1 MSERRWTP
9 EQLAALGEQGP
20 EFLVS
25 AAAGSGKTA
34 VLIERVRRAALGIT
48 TDTSGGERCD
58 PARRVSLER
67 MLVLTF
73 TRAAAAELKAR
84 LRQALVAE
92 TTLPEG
98 KRQVPLPVIREQL
111 SALHR
116 AQISTIHSFCGELV
130 RRYGHTKGIAYQRL
144 LAADEARL
152 LRHELATAYL
162 DGRLAGADDALQAL
176 AINWGGADGVG
187 ADDLSHVRFSKGLRE
202 TMLSLLDFQ
211 QSLPEPERWYRERCG
226 WLPLDAECF
235 DANHPLLA
243 RLGNEL
249 EEWRDWAI
257 QQGEE
262 IADELAAEH
271 PGALYCGLVARR
283 NQLLAQLSLGLGWEG
298 LALFFGK
305 ALKEKQGDIKY
316 KPTLLEAY
324 RRDINKAS
332 PWYEQ
337 LPQRNDVVAK
347 SLRGWQSLFSQPW
360 EYVARRENA
369 TQVLVAEL
377 WQLARDFAG
386 HYTAYKRQRGLA
398 DFNDM
403 QLDALSILAAEGDGG
418 ELARDSDERILPSR
432 VALELRQLFEHVL
445 VDEHQDTN
453 ELQDAIIELVTRDLP
468 PGGNAGRPRF
478 VVGDLKQSIY
488 TFRLAVPQLFAA
500 ARERLSQL
508 DNDVGHVV
516 KLQHN
521 FRSQS
526 RILDAI
532 NQVFEGLLTESLGGE
547 DYSENR
553 LLLPPVDAAQ
563 ANADSSADYPLA
575 ELHIVVTDS
584 AQAEN
589 DAVAAQDA
597 DTESASEGEYNR
609 RELAYLRV
617 AQVLQDMHQAG
628 HPWRDMAI
636 LLRTSAGHVEP
647 LLSVCAREGVPLYA
661 PGRSGFYERPEI
673 SDALSLL
680 HVVDNPL
687 QDVPLAAVLSG
698 PAVGLRAEEFLAV
711 AQCRPEAIPSVVHV
725 PLWDRLQAYI
735 AAEGESELSGKLQRF
750 LGLLNSWRD
759 DACWLPVPEL
769 LWRIYA
775 DTGLFAAMAGL
786 PGGKQRVANLYA
798 LHGLAR
804 EAADAEQRGVARFL
818 KLLKLNRRAA
828 GDLGEAPLLTEAQD
842 VARVLTVHQAKGLEF
857 PVVVVPDLDKRFN
870 EQDLRGDVLWHR
882 TAGIGGR
889 FVDWHAPPPA
899 SESEP
904 MALATLP
911 ERHDTLGRMLIG
923 RAKHLDLLSEELRIL
938 YVAITRAKQRLVL
951 VGAMDE
957 ATLGSLP
964 AAHAGSRARSWFD
977 WVAPQLYG
985 QISQA
990 QQTDGAYTATDDP
1003 WTVQLHQEVA
1013 KVGEAIGQSASR
1025 DAEPVSDGE
1034 LTVVRRRLHLDY
1046 AYPGSQL
1053 LPVKIAVTTLAH
1065 RAPEPLDSDAA
1076 FTTAVEN
1083 GAASARPLFMREERE
1098 VSAPTPAEIGTAT
1111 HLLLEKLDFN
1121 VHREPAAIQVLI
1133 DELTEKDLIAA
1144 DAAGHIDVDAIAQL
1158 VAELDAALD
1167 ISCAELYPELPVA
1180 LLARAQDDHLLEQLR
1195 NVIGDPPSPESL
1207 AKDDAVYIQGII
1219 DLLVVAGNLATVVD
1233 YKTDRSVDAD
1243 ELKRRYKAQL
1253 EWYCRAVGSL
1263 LPGKTVH
1270 WAIYGLG
1277 GAGLVGPH
1285 EYQM

>member
-1 MSERRWTP
+1 VSERRWTP

-48 TDTSGGERCD
+48 ADVGGERCD

-98 KRQVPLPVIREQL
+98 KRQVPLAVVREQL

-162 DGRLAGADDALQAL
+162 DGRLASAGGALQAL

-187 ADDLSHVRFSKGLRE
+187 ADDLSRVRFSKGLRE

-211 QSLPEPERWYRERCG
+211 QSLPEPERWYNEQCA
-226 WLPLDAECF
+226 WTPLDAECF

-243 RLGNEL
+243 RLGKEL

-257 QQGEE
+257 QQGQEL
-262 IADELAAEH
+262 ADELAAEH
-271 PGALYCGLVARR
+271 PGALYCELVARR
-283 NQLLAQLSLGLGWEG
+283 NQQLVQLSLGLGWDG
-298 LALFFGK
+298 LARFVGET
-305 ALKEKQGDIKY
+305 LKEKQDDIKH
-316 KPTLLEAY
+316 KPSLMQAY
-324 RRDINKAS
+324 RYDIDKAS
-332 PWYEQ
+332 LWYEQ
-337 LPQRNDVVAK
+337 LPQRNDVVAR
-347 SLRGWQSLFSQPW
+347 SLRGWQGLFSQPW
-360 EYVARRENA
+360 EDVSRRENA

-377 WQLARDFAG
+377 WQLARDFAE
-386 HYTAYKRQRGLA
+386 HYNAYKRQRGLA
-398 DFNDM
+398 DFDDM
-403 QLDALSILAAEGDGG
+403 QRDALGILAAEGDGR
-418 ELARDSDERILPSR
+418 ELARGVDGRILPSR
-432 VALELRQLFEHVL
+432 VALELRQHFEHVL

-453 ELQDAIIELVTRDLP
+453 ELQDAIIELVTRDA
-468 PGGNAGRPRF
+468 PGEAAGRPRF

-500 ARERLSQL
+500 ARQHLAQL
-508 DNDVGHVV
+508 DDDVGYVV

-521 FRSQS
+521 FRSQP

-532 NQVFEGLLTESLGGE
+532 NHIFEELLTGSLGGE

-553 LLLPPVDAAQ
+553 LLPPPKDAAQ
-563 ANADSSADYPLA
+563 ASADNSADYPPA
-575 ELHIVVTDS
+575 ELHIVITDS
-584 AQAEN
+584 AQAES
-589 DAVAAQDA
+589 DAVAAPDA
-597 DTESASEGEYNR
+597 DTEADGEGDYSK
-609 RELAYLRV
+609 RELAYRRV
-617 AQVLQDMHQAG
+617 ALVLQDMHEAG
-628 HPWRDMAI
+628 HTWRDMAI

-680 HVVDNPL
+680 RVVDNPL

-698 PAVGLRAEEFLAV
+698 PAVGLRAEELLAV
-711 AQCRPEAIPSVVHV
+711 AQCRPDETPSVVHV
-725 PLWDRLQAYI
+725 PLWERLQVYI
-735 AAEGESELSGKLQRF
+735 TAEGKSELSGKLQRF
-750 LGLLNSWRD
+750 RDMLNSWRD
-759 DACWLPVPEL
+759 DARWLPVPEL

-775 DTGLFAAMAGL
+775 GTGLLAAVAGL

-804 EAADAEQRGVARFL
+804 DAANLEHGGLARFL

-842 VARVLTVHQAKGLEF
+842 VVRVLTVHQAKGLEF

-882 TAGIGGR
+882 TGGIGGR
-889 FVDWHAPPPA
+889 FVDWHVPPLA
-899 SESEP
+899 SGDEIVDAAIP
-904 MALATLP
+904 P
-911 ERHDTLGRMLIG
+911 ERHDTLGRMLIS

-938 YVAITRAKQRLVL
+938 YVAMTRAKQRLVL

-957 ATLGSLP
+957 ATL
-964 AAHAGSRARSWFD
+964 AALQPTHAGTRSRCWFD

-990 QQTDGAYTATDDP
+990 QQADGAYTTSDDP
-1003 WTVQLHQEVA
+1003 WAVQLHQEVA
-1013 KVGEAIGQSASR
+1013 KTGKAAGQFAPKE
-1025 DAEPVSDGE
+1025 AEPVSGSE
-1034 LTVVRRRLHLDY
+1034 LAVVKRRLQLEY
-1046 AYPGSQL
+1046 VCLGSQL
-1053 LPVKIAVTTLAH
+1053 LPAKIAVTKLAH
-1065 RAPEPLDSDAA
+1065 RAPEPEDSDAA
-1076 FTTAVEN
+1076 FTTAAEHHV
-1083 GAASARPLFMREERE
+1083 SRIVPRFMCEGREMLE
-1098 VSAPTPAEIGTAT
+1098 PTPAEVGSAT
-1111 HLLLEKLDFN
+1111 HLLLEKLDFSA
-1121 VHREPAAIQVLI
+1121 HREPTAIQALI
-1133 DELTEKDLIAA
+1133 DELTAAELIAA
-1144 DAAGHIDVDAIAQL
+1144 HIAGHIDVDAIAQL
-1158 VAELDAALD
+1158 VEELDAALG
-1167 ISCAELYPELPVA
+1167 ISGAELYRELPVA
-1180 LLARAQDDHLLEQLR
+1180 LLADARDTRLLGQLG
-1195 NVIGDPPSPESL
+1195 VLIGEAPPPESL

-1219 DLLVVAGNLATVVD
+1219 DLLVVSDGYATVVD
-1233 YKTDRSVDAD
+1233 YKTDRGVDAD
-1243 ELKRRYKAQL
+1243 ELRRRYEVQL
-1253 EWYCRAVGSL
+1253 EWYCRAVCSL
-1263 LPGKTVH
+1263 LPGATVR
-1270 WAIYGLG
+1270 WVIYGLG
-1277 GAGLVGPH
+1277 GAGLVGPYK
-1285 EYQM
+1285 YQI